1 MKEVTKNMKKSI
13 LLYTLFAISGISLLG
28 CSTETNNEAG
38 SSTTNTS
45 SETVSSTQENE
56 ATEHTT
62 TEESTATSEKETTN
76 STTVTTS
83 SDTEENISIR
93 EYSDEEKE
101 EVSQAFLDW
110 AIPRAEE
117 GGMAVTDKY
126 FEHGAAGIGDWFAK
140 TEDGEIQLQD
150 PYPEEDL
157 PGYDA
162 FDIHS
167 LGGVAFYTS
176 SSGVTGYDEIPKE
189 SATAEG
195 FSKAAD
201 SDYPIHKYI
210 LGDNGV
216 VYELIGDIDEIGA
229 FSAGYG
235 EYEDSGESK
244 GITPDHTF
252 KVSDDEDAQKAWKEI
267 LQDYQ

>member
-1 MKEVTKNMKKSI
+1 MRKSI
-13 LLYTLFAISGISLLG
+13 LLYTLFAISGVSLLG
-28 CSTETNNEAG
+28 CSVESANEAG
-38 SSTTNTS
+38 NSMTNTS
-45 SETVSSTQENE
+45 SETVSSTRENK
-56 ATEHTT
+56 ATDHTT

-83 SDTEENISIR
+83 SDPEETEENISIR
-93 EYSDEEKE
+93 KYSDEEKE

-117 GGMAVTDKY
+117 GEMAVTDKY

-140 TEDGEIQLQD
+140 TEDGEIQTQD

-157 PGYDA
+157 PRYDA

-167 LGGVAFYTS
+167 LGGVVFYIS
-176 SSGVTGYDEIPKE
+176 SSGVTGYDETPKE

-201 SDYPIHKYI
+201 SDYSIHKYI

-216 VYELIGDIDEIGA
+216 VYELIGDSETNKT
-229 FSAGYG
+229 SR
-235 EYEDSGESK
+235 
-244 GITPDHTF
+244 
-252 KVSDDEDAQKAWKEI
+252 
-267 LQDYQ
+267 

>member
-1 MKEVTKNMKKSI
+1 MKKRI
-13 LLYTLFAISGISLLG
+13 LLYTLFAVCGVSLLACSTG
-28 CSTETNNEAG
+28 VEDEQASSATNVSTETQTSVSVA
-38 SSTTNTS
+38 STDENTS
-45 SETVSSTQENE
+45 ELS
-56 ATEHTT
+56 TT
-62 TEESTATSEKETTN
+62 TETEATHTTASETA
-76 STTVTTS
+76 S
-83 SDTEENISIR
+83 SEEAEGEQEDIVIR

-101 EVSQAFLDW
+101 EASQAFLDW

-126 FEHGAAGIGDWFAK
+126 FEHGAAGIGDWFAN

-176 SSGVTGYDEIPKE
+176 SSGVTGYDETPKE
-189 SATAEG
+189 SATADG
-195 FSKAAD
+195 FTKAAD

-216 VYELIGDIDEIGA
+216 VYELIGDIDKIGA

-235 EYEDSGESK
+235 EYEDDGKSK
-244 GITPDHTF
+244 TIAPEHTF
-252 KVSDDEDAQKAWKEI
+252 KVSDDKDAQKAWKEI

>member
-1 MKEVTKNMKKSI
+1 M
-13 LLYTLFAISGISLLG
+13 LG
-28 CSTETNNEAG
+28 CSSESEDEQAGSATSVSTEAVSSSQTSEVSTDESTEE
-38 SSTTNTS
+38 SSTTRETETTDNTSESTS
-45 SETVSSTQENE
+45 SEEDKKEEGQE
-56 ATEHTT
+56 
-62 TEESTATSEKETTN
+62 KD
-76 STTVTTS
+76 VP
-83 SDTEENISIR
+83 IR

-101 EVSQAFLDW
+101 EISQEFLDW

-117 GGMAVTDKY
+117 GGMAVSEKY
-126 FEHGAAGIGDWFAK
+126 FEHGAAGLGDWFAN
-140 TEDGEIQLQD
+140 TEDGEIQTQD

-167 LGGVAFYTS
+167 LGGVVFYTS
-176 SSGVTGYDEIPKE
+176 SSGVTGYDETPKE

-201 SDYPIHKYI
+201 SDYSIHKYI

-216 VYELIGDIDEIGA
+216 VYELIGDMDEIGA

-235 EYEDSGESK
+235 EYEDDGESK
-244 GITPDHTF
+244 IIDPEHTF
-252 KVSDDEDAQKAWKEI
+252 KVSDDEDAQKAWRKI